1 MRRLLPVAVL
11 GSLTA
16 AWWWAA
22 RGNPIFPT
30 PPKVLLGIASLAK
43 DGTLLRHVTAS
54 LYRVTFGYGAAVL
67 VGVPLGILMG
77 WHRTISAAINPVVQ
91 MLRPISPIAWIP
103 LAILW
108 FGVGDLSPMFL
119 VFQASFF
126 PVVVATTSGVQLV
139 GREYVRA
146 AQNLEITGFK
156 LFRTIIV
163 PGALPTIITGM
174 RVGLGVGWL
183 VVVAA
188 EMVGINSG
196 LGYLILDSRNAGMRY
211 DLVVA
216 GMVVIGVIGLL
227 LDGFMRRLEN
237 LKEVRWRY
245 VDGR

>member
-1 MRRLLPVAVL
+1 MTRLLPISVFLA
-11 GSLTA
+11 LTA
-16 AWWWAA
+16 VWWLAA
-22 RGNPIFPT
+22 SGSSIFPT
-30 PPKVLLGIASLAK
+30 PPEVLQGMVQLAQ

-54 LYRVTFGYGAAVL
+54 LYRVTFGYGVAVL
-67 VGVPLGILMG
+67 LAVPLGILMG
-77 WHRTISAAINPVVQ
+77 WYRLVFTALNPAIQ

-108 FGVGDLSPMFL
+108 FGVGDLSPTFL

-126 PVVVATTSGVQLV
+126 PVVVATISGVQQV
-139 GREYVRA
+139 GREYIRA
-146 AQNLEITGFK
+146 AQNFGITGFK

-188 EMVGINSG
+188 EMVGITSG
-196 LGYLILDSRNAGMRY
+196 LGYLIIDARNAGMRY

-216 GMVVIGVIGLL
+216 GMIIIGTIGLF
-227 LDGFMRRLEN
+227 LDLFMRRLEA
-237 LKEVRWRY
+237 WRY
-245 VDGR
+245 VNGS

>member
-1 MRRLLPVAVL
+1 MKRLLPAGVL
-11 GSLTA
+11 LYLTA
-16 AWWWAA
+16 VWWLAA
-22 RGNPIFPT
+22 VDNPIFPT
-30 PPKVLLGIASLAK
+30 PPKVILGIVTLAR
-43 DGTLLRHVTAS
+43 DGTLLRHVVAS
-54 LYRVTFGYGAAVL
+54 LFRVTFGYGSAVL
-67 VGVPLGILMG
+67 LGVPLGILMG
-77 WHRTISAAINPVVQ
+77 WYPTVYTAINPALQ

-108 FGVGDLSPMFL
+108 FGVGDLSPTFL

-126 PVVVATTSGVQLV
+126 PVVVATSSGVQLL
-139 GREYVRA
+139 GREYIRA

-156 LFRTIIV
+156 LFSTIVV
-163 PGALPTIITGM
+163 PGALPAIITGM

-216 GMVVIGVIGLL
+216 GMVVIGIIGLM
-227 LDGFMRRLEN
+227 LDVLMRRLET
-237 LKEVRWRY
+237 LREVRWRY
-245 VDGR
+245 ANGG

>member
-1 MRRLLPVAVL
+1 
-11 GSLTA
+11 
-16 AWWWAA
+16 
-22 RGNPIFPT
+22 
-30 PPKVLLGIASLAK
+30 
-43 DGTLLRHVTAS
+43 
-54 LYRVTFGYGAAVL
+54 
-67 VGVPLGILMG
+67 
-77 WHRTISAAINPVVQ
+77 
-91 MLRPISPIAWIP
+91 
-103 LAILW
+103 
-108 FGVGDLSPMFL
+108 MFL

>member
-1 MRRLLPVAVL
+1 MTRLLPAGVILSFVAVWWFAAS
-11 GSLTA
+11 GSQFL
-16 AWWWAA
+16 
-22 RGNPIFPT
+22 PT
-30 PPKVLLGIASLAK
+30 PPEVLRGIGNMAQ
-43 DGTLLRHVTAS
+43 DGTLVRHVTAS
-54 LYRVTFGYGAAVL
+54 LYRVTFGYGLAVL
-67 VGVPLGILMG
+67 LAVPLGILMG
-77 WHRTISAAINPVVQ
+77 WSRTAFRAFNPLVQ

-108 FGVGDLSPMFL
+108 FGVSDLAPTFL

-126 PVVVATTSGVQLV
+126 PVVLATTSGVQLV
-139 GREYVRA
+139 GHEYIRA
-146 AQNLEITGFK
+146 AQNFGITGFK

-196 LGYLILDSRNAGMRY
+196 LGYLIIDARNAGMRY

-216 GMVVIGVIGLL
+216 GMISIGIIGLL
-227 LDGFMRRLEN
+227 LDLLMRRLET

-245 VDGR
+245 AGGR

>member
-1 MRRLLPVAVL
+1 MTKLLPIGVL
-11 GSLTA
+11 LSLTA

-22 RGNPIFPT
+22 SGSAIFPT
-30 PPKVLLGIASLAK
+30 PPEVLQGMVQLAE
-43 DGTLLRHVTAS
+43 DGALLRHVSAS
-54 LYRVTFGYGAAVL
+54 LYRVTFGYGVAVL
-67 VGVPLGILMG
+67 LAVPFGILMG
-77 WHRTISAAINPVVQ
+77 WYRHVFTALNPVVQ

-108 FGVGDLSPMFL
+108 FGVGDLSPTFL

-126 PVVVATTSGVQLV
+126 PVVVATISGVQLV
-139 GREYVRA
+139 GRDYIRA
-146 AQNLEITGFK
+146 AQNFGITGFK

-188 EMVGINSG
+188 EMVGITSG
-196 LGYLILDSRNAGMRY
+196 LGYLIIDSRNAGMRY

-216 GMVVIGVIGLL
+216 GMIVIGTIGLFLDL
-227 LDGFMRRLEN
+227 LMRRLES
-237 LKEVRWRY
+237 LREVRWRY
-245 VDGR
+245 VNGV